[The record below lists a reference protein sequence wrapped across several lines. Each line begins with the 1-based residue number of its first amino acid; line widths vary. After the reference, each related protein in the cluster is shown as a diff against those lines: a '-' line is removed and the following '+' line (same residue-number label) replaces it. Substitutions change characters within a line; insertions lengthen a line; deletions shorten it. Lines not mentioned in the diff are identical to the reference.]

1 MANNETGLMTSNI
14 QCRDI
19 VTSRSYIQ
27 QPAKQSQ
34 VEKFRATQVFHTKF
48 TANVAI
54 IRWTM
59 PLEKAFYLPQL
70 CFSFFFFG
78 FASGQAKS
86 CCEKNK
92 FRY

>member
-1 MANNETGLMTSNI
+1 M
-14 QCRDI
+14 
-19 VTSRSYIQ
+19 TSRSYIQ

-70 CFSFFFFG
+70 CFSFFFSVLPQDRRNPAVRRINFVTNL
-78 FASGQAKS
+78 KTTDKTLK
-86 CCEKNK
+86 KN
-92 FRY
+92 